1 MNKNQKNDGTIEAT
15 PQIENHSSRN
25 EALMKLLNIEQL
37 LNEDL
42 QTLKESLEI
51 KEKTI
56 NRLQEVNHQHERR
69 FYSLVDKDTLKDLC
83 LFKDKMN
90 KATLGFTD
98 AIASISNHLQDLNE
112 EFDDLL
118 YGLGLTPIEATNEF
132 YNRDIQIVKE
142 QIPTK
147 DESLHH
153 TVANVLKAGY
163 RTETNIL
170 KKQEVSIYV
179 YQKPVDNE

>member
-1 MNKNQKNDGTIEAT
+1 
-15 PQIENHSSRN
+15 
-25 EALMKLLNIEQL
+25 
-37 LNEDL
+37 
-42 QTLKESLEI
+42 
-51 KEKTI
+51 
-56 NRLQEVNHQHERR
+56 
-69 FYSLVDKDTLKDLC
+69 VDKDTLKDLC